1 MWPSGTSCRELSRCS
16 TCERC
21 IEDAPGATLGAKL
34 VANAQCNKTLG
45 VVNLHAAWVKDRDVE
60 HFSNSLKSG
69 YQARKNL
76 QCFRPDRLRGAT
88 SCSHYLSSP
97 GAAIT
102 GFHFPFLLRTREC
115 PKCRRVTEN
124 VTVPGRSATDSFCSL
139 RPRELQMSR

>member
-1 MWPSGTSCRELSRCS
+1 MRAMHRGRSRGNPGSETRRECTMQQDSRRGEFACGLGERPRCGTLFKFAQVGVPS
-16 TCERC
+16 
-21 IEDAPGATLGAKL
+21 A
-34 VANAQCNKTLG
+34 
-45 VVNLHAAWVKDRDVE
+45 
-60 HFSNSLKSG
+60 
-69 YQARKNL
+69 KNL